1 MEPRRLGK
9 LLPCLVITLPLIACH
24 VPSPIPISEVWSSAP
39 ETVSIPAHV
48 QYLAVFHPNVSVRS
62 IADGYL
68 RLEGIVFRLRD
79 LRPAL
84 HILERQQLDHLL
96 LVQQQELRA
105 GLIEERALRVAR
117 LLGLDA
123 LVFFEIHSYRNDP
136 EAAQITITS
145 KLVNLESGEVLF
157 QSVVLSRAGRTPG
170 TVERWATQLALDQ
183 AIAQTASDLQHAFLP
198 Q

>member
-1 MEPRRLGK
+1 
-9 LLPCLVITLPLIACH
+9 
-24 VPSPIPISEVWSSAP
+24 
-39 ETVSIPAHV
+39 VSIPAHI

-79 LRPAL
+79 VRPAL

-96 LVQQQELRA
+96 LVQQQELRSA
-105 GLIEERALRVAR
+105 VIEERALRLAR

-123 LVFFEIHSYRNDP
+123 LLFFDIRTYRND
-136 EAAQITITS
+136 AGAQITIIS
-145 KLVNLESGEVLF
+145 KLVHLESGEVLF
-157 QSVVLSRAGRTPG
+157 HSVVLSRAGRSPG
-170 TVERWATQLALDQ
+170 TLERWATQLAMDR
-183 AIAQTASDLQHAFLP
+183 AIMQTASDLQHAFLP